1 MNDENLEIEKGIRI
15 PKGAFFTLMIG
26 MFLLGMLIST
36 AASWLVPAP
45 AQVVSASSIKN
56 MSIDEIDEYY
66 NSSQI
71 RVVGATVE
79 KIPNNGTFLIT
90 DVGNVFFKNDDDVFR
105 VREGERFTFVGR
117 LRIDYGNSVS
127 FSQSEFINL
136 YEEEEQ

>member
-1 MNDENLEIEKGIRI
+1 MNEEDLEIEKGIRM
-15 PKGAFFTLMIG
+15 PKGAFFALMIG

-45 AQVVSASSIKN
+45 AQVISASSIKN

-66 NSSQI
+66 NSKQV

-79 KIPNNGTFLIT
+79 KISNNGTFLIT
-90 DVGNVFFKNDDDVFR
+90 DVGKVFFKNDDDVFR

-117 LRIDYGNSVS
+117 LRIDYGNSVL